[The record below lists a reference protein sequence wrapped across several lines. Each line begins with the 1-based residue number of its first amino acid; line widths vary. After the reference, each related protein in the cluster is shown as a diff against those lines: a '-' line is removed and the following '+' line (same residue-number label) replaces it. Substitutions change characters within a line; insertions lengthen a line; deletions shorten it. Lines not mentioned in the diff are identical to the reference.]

1 MNNLHKKNAA
11 HMFAAAFAE
20 NLGALL
26 NDVIGFPW
34 PLEVIE
40 NPNPPG
46 NRETTIDFRLTMDG
60 ALRGECFV
68 EFYEPQVSNLIAKIR
83 KQPAAP
89 FTTGHGEEL
98 ASIISSAM
106 SGLAASLSAYY
117 GEITFKVDR
126 VAGLAFGGMFVV
138 PLEASADPSG
148 APVFLYF
155 DCQLL
160 ESLSVSTDGRQ
171 AGDTDEAAIHP
182 SNLNLVMDVELNV
195 SLRFGQR
202 QMQLRDVLELA
213 SGSVIELDRMVDDPV
228 DLFLDGKLIA
238 RGEAVIVD
246 GNYGL
251 RVTEIPQPVASRIFN

>member
-1 MNNLHKKNAA
+1 
-11 HMFAAAFAE
+11 
-20 NLGALL
+20 
-26 NDVIGFPW
+26 
-34 PLEVIE
+34 
-40 NPNPPG
+40 
-46 NRETTIDFRLTMDG
+46 
-60 ALRGECFV
+60 V
-68 EFYEPQVSNLIAKIR
+68 EFYESQVSNLIAKIK
-83 KQPAAP
+83 KQPIGP
-89 FTTGHGEEL
+89 FSTEHGEEL
-98 ASIISSAM
+98 TSIISSAM
-106 SGLAASLSAYY
+106 SGLAASLLADY

-138 PLEASADPSG
+138 PLGVPADSSG
-148 APVFLYF
+148 AQVFLYF

-160 ESLSVSTDGRQ
+160 DSLSVSTDGRQ
-171 AGDTDEAAIHP
+171 TGDTEEPAVHP

-202 QMQLRDVLELA
+202 QMPLRDVLELA

-251 RVTEIPQPVASRIFN
+251 RVTEIPLPVASRFIN